1 MKEENKE
8 EEKEEEGSVG
18 LIRCKKKKGWGGFNA
33 VRWHGPRKA
42 NPEWMGKKQDLK
54 KPQSLG
60 LKRLEL
66 QYEDKDKIFAL
77 GWVTVAPC

>member
-18 LIRCKKKKGWGGFNA
+18 LIRCKNA

-42 NPEWMGKKQDLK
+42 NPE
-54 KPQSLG
+54 
-60 LKRLEL
+60 
-66 QYEDKDKIFAL
+66 
-77 GWVTVAPC
+77 